1 MIRNNQGFFLA
12 QGLKEELFLMKAFI
26 NQQEKQINNYVRDI
40 DDCVEI
46 AEAEKWYETSDDQ
59 AEKVLVDIK
68 HIEGVSEDDYDFKAI
83 FTEVMPL
90 YQRQAMLVAV
100 WGRLECKLDNI
111 ARHLAAIRN
120 IKNKTK
126 PKGVSDFIHL
136 INEIE
141 RLGVNI
147 RDSKECSLAV
157 ATLNEEVREIRNAW
171 VHNGGR
177 APKKRVKIIVESNQ
191 YLRFESEKINI
202 SKEYMLFVIGQMS
215 KISKKILGEFVA
227 KRIS

>member
-1 MIRNNQGFFLA
+1 MIRNNQGFFVA

-26 NQQEKQINNYVRDI
+26 NQQEKQINNYIRDI
-40 DDCVEI
+40 DDCVET
-46 AEAEKWYETSDDQ
+46 AEAEEWYETSDGQ
-59 AEKVLVDIK
+59 AEKVLVNIK

-111 ARHLAAIRN
+111 AHHLATIRN
-120 IKNKTK
+120 IKIKSK
-126 PKGVSDFIHL
+126 SKGLSDFMHL

-141 RLGVNI
+141 RLGVKI

-157 ATLNEEVREIRNAW
+157 DTLNEEVREIRNAW

-177 APKKRVKIIVESNQ
+177 ATKKRVRIIVKSSQ
-191 YLRFESEKINI
+191 HLRFESEKINI

-215 KISKKILGEFVA
+215 KISKKILSEFIA
-227 KRIS
+227 KKIS